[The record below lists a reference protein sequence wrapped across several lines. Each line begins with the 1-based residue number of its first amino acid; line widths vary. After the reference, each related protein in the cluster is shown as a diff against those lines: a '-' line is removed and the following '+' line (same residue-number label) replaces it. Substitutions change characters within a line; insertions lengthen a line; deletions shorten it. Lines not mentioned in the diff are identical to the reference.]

1 MLYRSKIIFG
11 IWAVCVLM
19 ALIVMLGCSSSSG
32 NGTGYDIEEN
42 LRQAWAEFTAND
54 YDDAIGIFTELLNH
68 VDLDDS
74 IQVLVGRGWC
84 YAFLGEYSDAISDF
98 DDVNDIQENAD
109 ARMGLATVYRDYPNY
124 QAAASNALMV
134 ILADSNYVFSRRT
147 SIDYKDARLIKAQ
160 AHFRIGS
167 SQFPD
172 AHTEINYLCAVLSIT
187 PLPDPATLT
196 AEEYEIQMAQRLED
210 LTELI
215 AD

>member
-1 MLYRSKIIFG
+1 MLFRSKIIFG
-11 IWAVCVLM
+11 IWAVCTLA
-19 ALIVMLGCSSSSG
+19 ALIVMTGCSSSD
-32 NGTGYDIEEN
+32 NGTGYDIDEH
-42 LRQAWAEFTAND
+42 LRQAWAEFDVDD
-54 YDDAIGIFTELLNH
+54 YDDAVDIFTELLNH

-74 IQVLVGRGWC
+74 IEVLVGRGWS
-84 YAFLGEYSDAISDF
+84 YAFLGQYDDAISDF
-98 DDVNDIQENAD
+98 DDVTDIQENVD

-147 SIDYKDARLIKAQ
+147 TIDYKDARLIKAQ

-167 SQFPD
+167 AQFPD
-172 AHTEINYLCAVLSIT
+172 AHEEINYLCSVLSIT

-196 AEEYEIQMAQRLED
+196 AEEYEILMAQKLEE